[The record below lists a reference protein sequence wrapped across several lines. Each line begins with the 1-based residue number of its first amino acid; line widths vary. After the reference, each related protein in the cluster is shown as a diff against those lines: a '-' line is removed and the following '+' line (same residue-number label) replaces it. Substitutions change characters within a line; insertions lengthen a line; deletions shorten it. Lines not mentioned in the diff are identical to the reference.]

1 MDDKE
6 RQIDEM
12 GEARE
17 AQYALE
23 CVLVRLTEAEL
34 QRVIDDLP
42 QRAREHIR
50 VTGAQD
56 KALRRVAPLP
66 GQGILRAVPTLY
78 HDAMK
83 ITPTPHGH
91 RRMHERRVTVAD
103 IRNVLGG
110 RPPMHPSPI
119 KRVHTGRAL
128 DGRRLEV
135 MYTEAKAGEVRI
147 VSVAA
152 R

>member
-42 QRAREHIR
+42 PRAREHIR
-50 VTGAQD
+50 ATTA
-56 KALRRVAPLP
+56 
-66 GQGILRAVPTLY
+66 
-78 HDAMK
+78 HK
-83 ITPTPHGH
+83 IRH
-91 RRMHERRVTVAD
+91 
-103 IRNVLGG
+103 LG
-110 RPPMHPSPI
+110 
-119 KRVHTGRAL
+119 
-128 DGRRLEV
+128 E
-135 MYTEAKAGEVRI
+135 
-147 VSVAA
+147 
-152 R
+152 